1 MTEFIFLCQDHG
13 ITIQTDSYCHFFD
26 NAKNA
31 SEAAFE
37 LMQGGNTT
45 DWDNNEPHNR
55 IVIHTGNQD
64 DLLEIVN
71 NYTHMQEL
79 ESIDGN
85 LEAKFYENV
94 HWAFYIRGLS
104 KAREYNFSEPR
115 SND

>member
-1 MTEFIFLCQDHG
+1 MTKFIFLCEEHG

-64 DLLEIVN
+64 DLLEIA
-71 NYTHMQEL
+71 NYYSFTQYKERFH
-79 ESIDGN
+79 N
-85 LEAKFYENV
+85 LEAVFYEEV
-94 HWAFYIRGLS
+94 HLAFYIRGLL
-104 KAREYNFSEPR
+104 NG
-115 SND
+115 